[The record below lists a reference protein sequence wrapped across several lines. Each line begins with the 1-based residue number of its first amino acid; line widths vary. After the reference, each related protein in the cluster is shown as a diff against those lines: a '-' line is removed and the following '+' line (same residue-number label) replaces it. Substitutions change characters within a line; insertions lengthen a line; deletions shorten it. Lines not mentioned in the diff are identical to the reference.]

1 MNQTKKRSQQ
11 MPMTMISFLEL
22 WFTFEIWTRILKKI
36 KTFDGFYEKQNTA
49 LPPGIPLK
57 FWYRTALPYR
67 LPPPL
72 PYTAQTHTA
81 WAVSNP
87 SLDCGWPTKLRYLM
101 PMILSHTEQRVNHR
115 LFWFYGIT
123 SHTVSVL
130 VSICCCKWDVYTGEK
145 VCKTIMT

>member
-1 MNQTKKRSQQ
+1 

-36 KTFDGFYEKQNTA
+36 KTFDSFYEKQNTA

-87 SLDCGWPTKLRYLM
+87 TFKLGVLLETDIDCSTDSACG
-101 PMILSHTEQRVNHR
+101 
-115 LFWFYGIT
+115 GA
-123 SHTVSVL
+123 L
-130 VSICCCKWDVYTGEK
+130 VSGFVSE
-145 VCKTIMT
+145 

>member
-57 FWYRTALPYR
+57 F
-67 LPPPL
+67 
-72 PYTAQTHTA
+72 
-81 WAVSNP
+81 
-87 SLDCGWPTKLRYLM
+87 
-101 PMILSHTEQRVNHR
+101 
-115 LFWFYGIT
+115 
-123 SHTVSVL
+123 
-130 VSICCCKWDVYTGEK
+130 
-145 VCKTIMT
+145 